1 MKKRRAIKKRPR
13 SRTKIKKK
21 VKRKPVKRKK
31 KRRVTRKRRVIKKKR
46 VTKKRSR
53 PRHKQQKKSRRT
65 KKRRVVKRRPRP
77 RPKSKKKRH
86 RKSLKRLKKRRSIK
100 KRPRPKAKKRIKR
113 NKKKLIKK
121 RRPRSRKKIKKKI
134 RRTWIAWPNE
144 KLLGLRISDLHLS
157 IARTELAVRIRQLN
171 SELSR
176 KDFVFRPH
184 FWLSDEWY
192 CPDGVP
198 GVAIPFYLAH
208 PRLKRLERDF
218 MLEVEGSS
226 KESCL
231 RLMRHET
238 GHALLNAY
246 QLHRRRD
253 WRKHFGKTGIPYPD
267 TYLPKPY
274 SKSYVTHLPNW
285 YAQSHPHEDW
295 AETFAVWL
303 KPNSDWRRRYKGWP
317 ALKKIEFVDRLMREI
332 RDKRPRLRNRRE
344 ILPARSLRMTL
355 REFYADKEKRY
366 AADSPEFFNRDLRR
380 LFSDA
385 DEHKKNEKA
394 SHYIRR
400 VRLEIID
407 VVGRW
412 TSEYNYRINE
422 VLSEMIERCDD
433 LNLRVVRNDRKMK
446 IEMVACLTM
455 LVMNKLHS
463 GGFHI
468 SL

>member
-1 MKKRRAIKKRPR
+1 MKKKRPTKKQSR
-13 SRTKIKKK
+13 SKAKKK
-21 VKRKPVKRKK
+21 NRRTPAGRVK
-31 KRRVTRKRRVIKKKR
+31 KRRVTKKR
-46 VTKKRSR
+46 TRVRRKSK
-53 PRHKQQKKSRRT
+53 KKSRRT
-65 KKRRVVKRRPRP
+65 KKRRVVKKRTRTRAKP
-77 RPKSKKKRH
+77 KKKKPRA
-86 RKSLKRLKKRRSIK
+86 KSAKRVKKRRTTK
-100 KRPRPKAKKRIKR
+100 KRPRPKVKTKKRNIHRKKKRIA
-113 NKKKLIKK
+113 K
-121 RRPRSRKKIKKKI
+121 RRPRPRAKTKKKI
-134 RRTWIAWPNE
+134 RRAWINWPTE
-144 KLLGLRISDLHLS
+144 KLLDTRICDLHLS
-157 IARTELAVRIRQLN
+157 IARTELAGRVKQLY
-171 SELSR
+171 SELGR
-176 KDFVFRPH
+176 RGLTVRPH

-208 PRLKRLERDF
+208 PRLKRLEREF

-226 KESCL
+226 RESCM

-253 WRKHFGKTGIPYPD
+253 WQKLFGKSSVKYPD
-267 TYLPKPY
+267 TYLPRPY
-274 SKSYVTHLPNW
+274 SKRYVIHLPNW

-303 KPNSDWRRRYKGWP
+303 KPNSDWRKRFKGWP
-317 ALKKIEFVDRLMREI
+317 ALKKLEFVDRLMREI
-332 RDKRPRLRNRRE
+332 CDKRPRLRNHRE
-344 ILPARSLRMTL
+344 LLPVRSLRMTL

-366 AADSPEFFNRDLRR
+366 AADSPEFFNRDLCR

-385 DEHKKNEKA
+385 VEHKKNEKA

-400 VRLEIID
+400 VRLEIIE

-412 TSEYNYRINE
+412 TSEYKYRINE
-422 VLSEMIERCDD
+422 VLNEMIERCDD
-433 LNLRVVRNDRKMK
+433 LKLRVARDDREMET
-446 IEMVACLTM
+446 EMVACLTM